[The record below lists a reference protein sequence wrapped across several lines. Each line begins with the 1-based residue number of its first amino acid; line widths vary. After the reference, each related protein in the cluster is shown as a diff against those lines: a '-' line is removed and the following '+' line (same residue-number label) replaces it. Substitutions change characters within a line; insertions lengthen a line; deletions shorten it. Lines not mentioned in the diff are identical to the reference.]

1 MINQM
6 SSGMFLVS
14 LAASVII
21 LLIDVSLFSTA
32 GAMECV
38 RLMREDL
45 RDNPTVCLT
54 DLARRL
60 GFNNHSISD
69 LSNGHI
75 VIDYTG
81 HDISL
86 PDEETEC

>member
-1 MINQM
+1 MID
-6 SSGMFLVS
+6 
-14 LAASVII
+14 I
-21 LLIDVSLFSTA
+21 SLFSTA
-32 GAMECV
+32 DAMEHV
-38 RLMREDL
+38 GLRGEDL
-45 RDNPTVCLT
+45 RGIATVCLT
-54 DLARRL
+54 DLARSSP